1 MHQHRPLATKSPRAA
16 RPTLSRRSAWMLVG
30 GTTLL
35 LIAAGFA
42 ADYWYGLPDDA
53 QATYVGRQSC
63 IQCHQGQAKR
73 WEHSHHDL
81 AMDLAT
87 SETVLADFQDQKLE
101 HHGQTSKMFRRG
113 GKYFVHTDGPDGKL
127 ADFEVKYVFGVT
139 PLQQYMVEFDRPA
152 DMPESE
158 ISRVQVLRETW
169 DTNKKKW
176 FYQNPPDV
184 QEKLDPDDELHWTG
198 ITQRWNTSCADCHS
212 TNLQK
217 NFDLDSGTY
226 HTTFSEIDV
235 SCETCHGPGSLH
247 LQLAKSPSLFWDR
260 KRGYALATL
269 KGPGNVA
276 EI

>member
-127 ADFEVKYVFGVT
+127 ADFEVKYVFGVQ
-139 PLQQYMVEFDRPA
+139 PLQQYLIELPRGRLQAFSIA
-152 DMPESE
+152 
-158 ISRVQVLRETW
+158 W
-169 DTNKKKW
+169 DTRPKSANGQRW
-176 FYQNPPDV
+176 FHLRAGERV
-184 QEKLDPDDELHWTG
+184 THTDELHWT
-198 ITQRWNTSCADCHS
+198 QPSQNWNYMCADCHS
-212 TNLQK
+212 TALRK
-217 NFDLDSGTY
+217 NYDASSDQFRTSW
-226 HTTFSEIDV
+226 SEV
-235 SCETCHGPGSLH
+235 SVGCEACHGPGSRH
-247 LQLAKSPSLFWDR
+247 
-260 KRGYALATL
+260 
-269 KGPGNVA
+269 VA
-276 EI
+276 W